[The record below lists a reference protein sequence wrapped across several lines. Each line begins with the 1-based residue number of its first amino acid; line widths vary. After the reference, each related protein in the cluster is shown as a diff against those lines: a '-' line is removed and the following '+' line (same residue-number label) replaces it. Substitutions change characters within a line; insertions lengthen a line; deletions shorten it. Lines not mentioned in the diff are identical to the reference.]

1 VVNLAIWYALAIK
14 SFVRVVYV
22 RLRDAEIK
30 LVWKEHFI
38 EKSFRRNAR
47 IIVIAKSDKEGLT
60 KNESDA
66 IHSSRGPV
74 FRNGRIKSRLQLC
87 IIVPYVIKGICLS

>member
-1 VVNLAIWYALAIK
+1 MVNLAIWYALAIK

-22 RLRDAEIK
+22 RLRDAKIK

-47 IIVIAKSDKEGLT
+47 ISVIAKSDKEGLT

-66 IHSSRGPV
+66 IHIYSWDLEVLSSEMAELNQGC
-74 FRNGRIKSRLQLC
+74 SC
-87 IIVPYVIKGICLS
+87 A